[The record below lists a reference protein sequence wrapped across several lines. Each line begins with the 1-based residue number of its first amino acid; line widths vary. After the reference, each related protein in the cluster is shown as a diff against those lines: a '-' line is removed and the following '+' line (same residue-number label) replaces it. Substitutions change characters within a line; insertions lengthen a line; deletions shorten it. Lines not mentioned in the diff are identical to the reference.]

1 MRNVVPAI
9 LIIITLFLIGCSAPY
24 NPPVPFFMG
33 PFAFIW
39 WLIGLAI
46 YFLPII
52 VAVARKT
59 KKMLGIVLLNIFLG
73 WTFIGWIIALIWAFS
88 AESST

>member
-1 MRNVVPAI
+1 MRKLLPTI
-9 LIIITLFLIGCSAPY
+9 PIIGTLFFAGCGPSY
-24 NPPVPFFMG
+24 NPPVPFIWG

-52 VAVARKT
+52 VAVARK
-59 KKMLGIVLLNIFLG
+59 KQKLLGIVLLNIFLG

-88 AESST
+88 ADR